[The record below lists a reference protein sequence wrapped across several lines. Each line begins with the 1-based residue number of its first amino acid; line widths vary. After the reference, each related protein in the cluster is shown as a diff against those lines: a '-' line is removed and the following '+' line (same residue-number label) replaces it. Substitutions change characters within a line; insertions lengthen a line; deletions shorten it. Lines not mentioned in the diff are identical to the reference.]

1 MQAHTRP
8 ISASRTRLCLTSC
21 VAALSVQVLLVSCAA
36 GVRFSDLTPPD
47 ESLQLTEDVEI
58 FDTIPSDVH
67 DDAGVADI
75 DIDARDATAPSDT
88 IDEPDVV
95 IDVGADSDS
104 TDAVPASDAHD
115 VDSAADAPSDIPTS
129 DVPAS
134 DVPPEDATTDPV
146 PPSRCGDGVVDD
158 GESCDDGESNSD
170 TEADACRTDC
180 GDPRCG
186 DGVLD
191 SGEECEPSG
200 AVECESD
207 CTRIPLSFCGYC
219 SGFPGCA
226 EPLSCVTWT
235 AWAELGGLDALCT
248 SPCGEQVDGT
258 PDPDTCPPIEGG
270 SDCWESR
277 GQHWCVPAVG
287 TCRAWR

>member
-1 MQAHTRP
+1 
-8 ISASRTRLCLTSC
+8 
-21 VAALSVQVLLVSCAA
+21 VLLVSCAA

-115 VDSAADAPSDIPTS
+115 VDSAADAPRDIPTS

-207 CTRIPLSFCGYC
+207 CTRIPLSFCGY
-219 SGFPGCA
+219 
-226 EPLSCVTWT
+226 
-235 AWAELGGLDALCT
+235 
-248 SPCGEQVDGT
+248 
-258 PDPDTCPPIEGG
+258 
-270 SDCWESR
+270 
-277 GQHWCVPAVG
+277 
-287 TCRAWR
+287 